1 MPPFDTLP
9 PTHFSSATLRS
20 GPVYSQSFM
29 ASDPATGGASLATC
43 LEVGAVSQ
51 DSDTGA
57 HLLPGFAVG
66 YDDGRVDFLAFGDNY
81 VTQVGWLVGW
91 FMWEVACA
99 NVQCARRS
107 VDRQLAITCQYQS
120 SCCKNMFCFLPHLS
134 PHRLH
139 QRHRFWWTLWG
150 QLPR

>member
-1 MPPFDTLP
+1 MQECEVRRHFVTSSNQGILSTPSSPPFDIP
-9 PTHFSSATLRS
+9 HFLSPASNRS

-81 VTQVGWLVGW
+81 VTQVGWLVG
-91 FMWEVACA
+91 
-99 NVQCARRS
+99 
-107 VDRQLAITCQYQS
+107 
-120 SCCKNMFCFLPHLS
+120 
-134 PHRLH
+134 RLVG
-139 QRHRFWWTLWG
+139 W
-150 QLPR
+150 